1 MTHRSITA
9 LLDARRLAGLETTPG
24 GRIVAKVSAPD
35 AKGTAY
41 RSSLVE
47 ILEGSLLPLTR
58 GSASVGSAAL
68 AEDGTTLFT
77 AKRVGEDGE
86 EADDA
91 QLWALPPRGEARE
104 IASRPGGFGGLHL
117 ADGALVAEIDVHSL
131 ARDEAE
137 HARLSGERTK
147 AEVSAALHDGFP
159 TRYWDHDLGPA
170 RSVLAVATLPEDL
183 FSAEATL
190 PSGADGATADVEA
203 ARRARPTGPS
213 SLHRPSI
220 SRRPTSRR
228 RPMATTPRAARCCTS
243 GTWPCRPGG

>member
-9 LLDARRLAGLETTPG
+9 LLDARRLAGLETTSG

-104 IASRPGGFGGLHL
+104 IASRPGGFGG
-117 ADGALVAEIDVHSL
+117 
-131 ARDEAE
+131 
-137 HARLSGERTK
+137 
-147 AEVSAALHDGFP
+147 
-159 TRYWDHDLGPA
+159 
-170 RSVLAVATLPEDL
+170 
-183 FSAEATL
+183 
-190 PSGADGATADVEA
+190 TA
-203 ARRARPTGPS
+203 PG
-213 SLHRPSI
+213 
-220 SRRPTSRR
+220 RR
-228 RPMATTPRAARCCTS
+228 RPRRRDRRALPGAGRGRARTPER
-243 GTWPCRPGG
+243 